1 LLFVCFSSPKSNIIV
16 SLAITTIIVS
26 LAITTKDWEYPGYAP
41 HSGTPADTENY
52 TLLLKAVRTKLKAL
66 GSNRFGK
73 PYGLSAGT
81 VLSFN
86 VVANYL
92 TEVKC
97 INFTALNI
105 FTASLKHYHVVRIK
119 SIKFKST
126 RSRHT

>member
-1 LLFVCFSSPKSNIIV
+1 MVAFSGKCCPQIFGVQFSDVSFCSLLLRYV
-16 SLAITTIIVS
+16 
-26 LAITTKDWEYPGYAP
+26 GYAP

-52 TLLLKAVRTKLKAL
+52 TLLLMAVRTKLKAL

-86 VVANYL
+86 VVANCL